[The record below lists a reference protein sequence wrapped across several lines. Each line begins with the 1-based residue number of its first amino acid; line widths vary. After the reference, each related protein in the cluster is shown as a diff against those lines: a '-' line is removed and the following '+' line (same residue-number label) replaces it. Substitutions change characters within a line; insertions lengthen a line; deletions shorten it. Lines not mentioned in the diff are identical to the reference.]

1 MTWCELWW
9 LAYIKY
15 GSAQWVTGSV
25 WIKACFSALTHAW
38 NDKDCRWYSSR
49 PCARPMWDFVVVKRR
64 RVQLTCHSLN
74 FTAAGE
80 FYNELCTQSL
90 SLSVLLCVSLLLQV
104 ESFIQVP
111 SVLNPPHSCDSEI
124 LLHRSSCWLL
134 ALWAL
139 QCSESKRHTFV
150 KRTLQWFLKWP

>member
-1 MTWCELWW
+1 MSCDDSLTSNMGQRSESQAVCELRLVFLLW
-9 LAYIKY
+9 LMHEMTRIVDDTVVAHVP
-15 GSAQWVTGSV
+15 GPCETLLW
-25 WIKACFSALTHAW
+25 L
-38 NDKDCRWYSSR
+38 NDGVCSSR
-49 PCARPMWDFVVVKRR
+49 
-64 RVQLTCHSLN
+64 HSLN

-104 ESFIQVP
+104 ESSKLP